1 MLLEHTSL
9 GSRFLGRLHPRPRM
23 TPAAVARGWS
33 GARLGGQYIPPGAVY
48 GDLLADGPA
57 IPDRHPEWAPG
68 FPVTNDESRC

>member
-1 MLLEHTSL
+1 
-9 GSRFLGRLHPRPRM
+9 M

-33 GARLGGQYIPPGAVY
+33 GARPGGQYIPPGAVY